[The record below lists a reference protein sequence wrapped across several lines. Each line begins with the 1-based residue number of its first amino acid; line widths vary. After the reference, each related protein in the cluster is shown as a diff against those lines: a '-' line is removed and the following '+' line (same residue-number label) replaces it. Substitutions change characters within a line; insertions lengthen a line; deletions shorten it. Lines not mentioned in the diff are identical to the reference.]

1 MKFVGLILIPPSN
14 TLALRKEADPEIEAL
29 ADFTGGK
36 AFFVPDHDTCDALG
50 DAFRGSLTFQPYVK
64 SENVLVKVVF
74 FFFVTDHLALC
85 RASSQL

>member
-1 MKFVGLILIPPSN
+1 M
-14 TLALRKEADPEIEAL
+14 ALRKEADPEIEAL

-64 SENVLVKVVF
+64 SENVLVKVVSF
-74 FFFVTDHLALC
+74 FSLQTTWLCVEPQANFKFFPIVLTPFNV
-85 RASSQL
+85 